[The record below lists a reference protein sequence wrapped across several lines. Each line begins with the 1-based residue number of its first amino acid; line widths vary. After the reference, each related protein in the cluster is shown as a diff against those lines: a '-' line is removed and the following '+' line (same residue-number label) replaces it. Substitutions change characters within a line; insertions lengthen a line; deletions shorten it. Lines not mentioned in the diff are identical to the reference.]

1 MTRARRRRTLTV
13 AISSLVPFLL
23 ASCAGGPAADPPS
36 LPPSG
41 PASPGTAPAATAS
54 SANMPLSALPPEAA
68 CHNWRRPEFFASAS
82 VERVREC
89 IEDGAPLWNP
99 VLPAIHLAAKS
110 ATDAAVIRALVDAG
124 ADPSAEMAPG
134 YQGAVAARAYGY
146 TPLHTAAASNPVPGI
161 IEALVAA
168 GADVHARNRDEE
180 TPLHAA
186 WENPNPAVV
195 QALLRSGA
203 DPLVRDE
210 RGRVADPT
218 ACANWNTPAFARLA
232 LPSHFELCLA
242 QGEDLL
248 ARDPRGDTPL
258 HHAAQ
263 GEVLTSVTLLL
274 SAGADP
280 NARNFA
286 GATPLHTA
294 VYNRGAEIVTA
305 LLQAGS
311 EVNAGAGGYG
321 TPLLHAIARGQR
333 YAFIDT
339 ISANPVN
346 VNALLD
352 AGGDVNAADSLGA
365 TPLRAAMRPSRRT
378 GSITDLPQRLLAL
391 GADPNARDTQ
401 GRTPLHQ
408 AAALAEAPDVIR
420 ALLDA
425 GADPRALADDDAS
438 PLHAAAASTS
448 TEVLTMLLRAG
459 ADPAGRN
466 EAGRTP
472 LHLAVGMSQS
482 NGWGYATHFSA
493 PGFQPPWLP
502 RVHTLL
508 EAGADP
514 NARDAGGNTPLHHS
528 LWTRDSTVVSLLAE
542 AGADVNARNG
552 LGQTPL
558 HIARAT
564 YSAATVRKLLEL
576 GADPQARDNAARI
589 ADPDC
594 YYWSPLPTAPSEH
607 VRACLSG
614 GPSVNQVDEDGATLL
629 ARLVSNRACCD
640 DFGNVLSVLLALG
653 AEVNARDA
661 AGQTPLHRALATTRW
676 VSGTVRAEVTSALL
690 DAGSDPT
697 TRDSLGST
705 PLHISPASAVPLL
718 VAVGADVNARDSGGQ
733 TPLHIAL
740 SRGDFAKVRSL
751 LQLGADTAAV
761 DGAGNTA
768 NPIACERWGSLPFFS
783 LADVERVAE
792 CMPPDAD
799 EPYGLW
805 GLSLADRTL
814 PAAAASARDTAV
826 IRLLLDVGAD
836 LHTRPGLG
844 GDTPLHLAA
853 RSGTAEVVRMLI
865 EAGADPNARNTRL
878 ARHHATSL
886 TPLHFA
892 AASNPDPD
900 VVSTLIEMGADLNAP
915 DHEGKFPL
923 HHAAMNAN
931 PAVAGVLLEAGAD
944 VNAEVNAPRGLVTP
958 LHQAALSNSNPAVI
972 TFLIAAGADVNARDV
987 WGFTPLHVAAQ
998 YNPHPEIITS
1008 LIEAGAEVNA
1018 RDPDGYVPEERS
1030 PNHRTPLFDA
1040 VFRPALWNHYVGPW
1054 PTRGNTQVI
1063 EALVRAGA
1071 DLEQA
1076 DGAGRTPLHAA
1087 AKTHPAVFP
1096 LLLRLGADPNVRDA
1110 NGKTPM
1116 DYALENRSL
1125 EGLPEVRR
1133 IRESW
1138 RKPPGP

>member
-1 MTRARRRRTLTV
+1 M
-13 AISSLVPFLL
+13 S
-23 ASCAGGPAADPPS
+23 
-36 LPPSG
+36 
-41 PASPGTAPAATAS
+41 
-54 SANMPLSALPPEAA
+54 LSALPPEAA
-68 CHNWRRPEFFASAS
+68 CDNWRSPEFFASAS
-82 VERVREC
+82 VERVRAC

-99 VLPAIHLAAKS
+99 VAPAIQRAAKS
-110 ATDAAVIRALVDAG
+110 ATDAAVILALVDAG

-134 YQGAVAARAYGY
+134 YQGSAAARPYGY

-168 GADVHARNRDEE
+168 GADVHVRNRDEE

-203 DPLVRDE
+203 DPLARDE

-218 ACANWNTPAFARLA
+218 ACANWNTPAFVKLA

-242 QGEDLL
+242 QGEGVL

-258 HHAAQ
+258 HHATQ
-263 GEVLTSVTLLL
+263 GEVLTSVAILL

-286 GATPLHTA
+286 GATPLHAA

-321 TPLLHAIARGQR
+321 TPLLHAIARTQR
-333 YAFIDT
+333 IAFYDT
-339 ISANPVN
+339 ISANPVI
-346 VNALLD
+346 ALLD

-365 TPLRAAMRPSRRT
+365 TPLLAAMRPSRRT
-378 GSITDLPQRLLAL
+378 GLITDLPQRLLAL
-391 GADPNARDTQ
+391 GADPNARDAQ

-408 AAALAEAPDVIR
+408 AAALAEGPDVIR

-425 GADPRALADDDAS
+425 GADPRALAKGGAS
-438 PLHAAAASTS
+438 PLHAAAASAS
-448 TEVLTMLLRAG
+448 TEVLTVLLRAG
-459 ADPAGRN
+459 ADPAGRD
-466 EAGRTP
+466 EGGRTP
-472 LHLAVGMSQS
+472 LHLAVGMSQN

-508 EAGADP
+508 EAGADA
-514 NARDAGGNTPLHHS
+514 NARDAEGNTPLHLS

-558 HIARAT
+558 HVARAT

-594 YYWSPLPTAPSEH
+594 YWDTEYRSAYAWDFLAEAPAES
-607 VRACLSG
+607 VRGCLESG
-614 GPSVNQVDEDGATLL
+614 VSVDEVGGQGVTLL
-629 ARLVSNRACCD
+629 SRLLSTARCCN
-640 DFGNVLSVLLALG
+640 DFRNVLPLL
-653 AEVNARDA
+653 VA
-661 AGQTPLHRALATTRW
+661 AGANVTERDDAGRAPLHPGFGRRYGFAARRFSAD
-676 VSGTVRAEVTSALL
+676 VMSALL
-690 DAGSDPT
+690 DAGADPNA
-697 TRDSLGST
+697 RDSLDST
-705 PLHISPASAVPLL
+705 PLHISPAPAVPLL
-718 VAVGADVNARDSGGQ
+718 VAAGADVDARNSDGQ

-740 SRGDFAKVRSL
+740 SRGDLAKVRSL
-751 LQLGADTAAV
+751 LQLGADTTAV
-761 DGAGNTA
+761 DGAGNA
-768 NPIACERWGSLPFFS
+768 ADPIACERWGSVPFFA

-792 CMPPDAD
+792 CMPQDVDVPPDVD
-799 EPYGLW
+799 EPYGFW

-826 IRLLLDVGAD
+826 IRLLLDAGAD
-836 LHTRPGLG
+836 LHPRPGLG

-865 EAGADPNARNTRL
+865 EAGIDPNVRNTRL
-878 ARHHATSL
+878 ARYHFTSL
-886 TPLHFA
+886 APLHFA

-900 VVSTLIEMGADLNAP
+900 IVSTLIEMGADLNAP

-931 PAVAGVLLEAGAD
+931 PAVSGALLEAGAD
-944 VNAEVNAPRGLVTP
+944 VNAPPGGFTP
-958 LHQAALSNSNPAVI
+958 LHQAALSNSNPAVL
-972 TFLIAAGADVNARDV
+972 TFLISAGADVNARDGL
-987 WGFTPLHVAAQ
+987 GFTPLHKAAR
-998 YNPHPEIITS
+998 YNPHPEIITT

-1018 RDPDGYVPEERS
+1018 RDPDGYVPERRS
-1030 PNHRTPLFDA
+1030 PNDRTPLFEA
-1040 VFRPALWNHYVGPW
+1040 VFRPSLWSHYVGPW
-1054 PTRGNTQVI
+1054 PTRGNAPVI
-1063 EALVRAGA
+1063 EALLRAGA

-1076 DGAGRTPLHAA
+1076 DRAGRTPLHAA
-1087 AKTHPAVFP
+1087 AQTHPAVFP
-1096 LLLRLGADPNVRDA
+1096 LLLRLDADPNVRDA